1 MMRYSF
7 NQNTEGIVFA
17 QRYDINASYKD
28 LVAMCDAVRY
38 RKVSDALDVIDKV
51 IAMEMPVPYKRYSK
65 HMGARHELG
74 GRKGAYPVKAA
85 KELRLAILNAVG
97 NAKNRG
103 LDGEGLV
110 IVHSSANKT
119 RIERRYPSK
128 GSISWGRGMYGRGA
142 INHSDIEYAK
152 VEIGIA
158 NGDEKGVTK
167 NMKYFIKKNEKKNGK
182 KSRADAGQKAKEKA
196 RKPQPAQ
203 AGAEKQKTSA

>member
-7 NQNTEGIVFA
+7 NQEREGLVFA
-17 QRYDINASYKD
+17 QRYDMNVSFKD
-28 LVAMCDAVRY
+28 LVAVCDAVRY
-38 RKVSDALDVIDKV
+38 LKASMALETLDGVIT
-51 IAMEMPVPYKRYSK
+51 MEMPIIYKRYSK

-85 KELRLAILNAVG
+85 KEVRLAILNAIG
-97 NAKNRG
+97 NAKNKG
-103 LDGEGLV
+103 LDGEDMV

-152 VEIGIA
+152 VEIALG
-158 NGDEKGVTK
+158 NGDEKGITET
-167 NMKYFIKKNEKKNGK
+167 MKYMVKRRERKAALPVKKVVKPAPKQKNDKKQEKP
-182 KSRADAGQKAKEKA
+182 AEKEKA
-196 RKPQPAQ
+196 KVTA
-203 AGAEKQKTSA
+203 